1 MEWPKNG
8 IATIMTTMIIAAST
22 IQALSCARH
31 CVQSLKVFTHCML
44 ALSVSAGD
52 RSPHFTDEDVKETNL
67 TRAGGHF
74 RVLGRN
80 KAHLGGKAVVLLFSH

>member
-1 MEWPKNG
+1 MKWPKNG
-8 IATIMTTMIIAAST
+8 IATIMTTRIIAAPT
-22 IQALSCARH
+22 IQALSCTGH

-44 ALSVSAGD
+44 ALSVCRGD

-74 RVLGRN
+74 RAFRRN
-80 KAHLGGKAVVLLFSH
+80 KAHLAGKVVVVLFSH